1 MIPFSDTHAHLDF
14 EDFNSD
20 RKDVIDRARANGLQF
35 ILNISIDLTS
45 LRNSLALARENPG
58 YVFVA
63 AGIHPNYSAN
73 FDQTVFGELK
83 MLATETQVVA
93 IGEIGL
99 DFYRDHAT
107 PQQQRR
113 ALETQ
118 LALSEQLGLPIVVH
132 ERSSAHELVPVLTGW
147 HKNLSPDS
155 PLKRAPGV
163 MHAYSGGAGYVEAM
177 LECGFCF
184 GIGGPVTYKNA
195 ADKRSLVE
203 ILPLK
208 NMLLE
213 TDCPFL
219 PPHPHRGKR
228 NEPAFIPLIAEKI
241 AEIRALPI
249 EMVGDQLTRNAIA
262 LFGLDGK
269 IK

>member
-1 MIPFSDTHAHLDF
+1 MIPFCDTHAHLDF
-14 EDFNSD
+14 DDFNPD
-20 RKDVIDRARANGLQF
+20 RNAVITRARANGLQF
-35 ILNISIDLTS
+35 ILNITIDLTS
-45 LRNSLALARENPG
+45 LRNSLKLAKEHPG

-63 AGIHPNYSAN
+63 AGIHPNYSASI
-73 FDQTVFGELK
+73 DQTVLAELK
-83 MLATETQVVA
+83 TLAAEPRVAA

-99 DFYRDHAT
+99 DFYRDYAT

-113 ALETQ
+113 ALESQ
-118 LALSEQLGLPIVVH
+118 LALANQLDLPVVIH
-132 ERSSAHELVPVLTGW
+132 ERASAHELVPILTGW
-147 HKNLSPDS
+147 HQNLPADS
-155 PLKRAPGV
+155 PLKRNPGV
-163 MHAYSGGAGYVEAM
+163 MHAYSGGTDYVEAL

-195 ADKRSLVE
+195 ADKRALVE
-203 ILPLK
+203 MLPLE

-249 EMVGDQLTRNAIA
+249 QTVGQQLTRNAVS
-262 LFGLDGK
+262 LFGLGSE
-269 IK
+269 IA